1 MPLGYV
7 ALAEGGMPAGQLA
20 KAFIEDY
27 FEGAEP
33 EYPVNPFEILKDCGV
48 MFSFRPFVV

>member
-1 MPLGYV
+1 MPLDYI
-7 ALAEGGMPAGQLA
+7 ALAEGGMPADQLA
-20 KAFIEDY
+20 EVFIEDY

-48 MFSFRPFVV
+48 VFSFRSFIA